1 MSEQAKPRAGA
12 ITWCDLTVPDAPR
25 LRDFYREVVG
35 WEPRSEP
42 MGEYD
47 DFSMLIPG
55 TDDVVAGVCHARGP
69 NVGLPPQW
77 LIYIIVADVEAAAAR
92 AVERGGEVV
101 SGPRTMGGGS
111 ICVIRD
117 PAGAVC
123 ALFQAPTA

>member
-1 MSEQAKPRAGA
+1 MSEHAKPRLGA

-25 LRDFYREVVG
+25 LRDFYRDVVG
-35 WEPRSEP
+35 WESRSEP
-42 MGEYD
+42 VGEYD

-101 SGPRTMGGGS
+101 SGPRAMGGGS